1 MKMRHDGSGTEFIP
15 FRYRMDIRQFRYF
28 IAVAE
33 EGHITR
39 AADRLGM
46 QQPPLSRQIRS
57 IEKELGVQLLRRKAR
72 GVEMTAAGQ
81 ALLEEANAIIS
92 QVSRATEKVRRT
104 ASGEQG
110 RISVG
115 VTPTGPF
122 HPFVP
127 QVIRAFRDAYPLVS
141 VTMEEWASNELVERL
156 RAEQI
161 DVAFIRTLPADASP
175 FAVNPCLEE
184 ELIAVLPKGH
194 ALDQRGRRADTSL
207 PLKALAGETFLIQ
220 GGRSGLSMYA
230 DTIAACHAAGFNP
243 RIGQEAPRLA
253 STLNLVAVGLG
264 VSIVPASLERVQMDG
279 LAYRRLRSPVRLVAP
294 LILLSRRGDPAA
306 VVKNFVLLVKH
317 AVRRLQGAHAPRSRA
332 HRSRRP

>member
-1 MKMRHDGSGTEFIP
+1 MKMRHDGSGAKSIP
-15 FRYRMDIRQFRYF
+15 FGYRMDLRQFRYF

-72 GVEMTAAGQ
+72 GVEITPAGR
-81 ALLEEANAIIS
+81 ALLEEANAIIGL
-92 QVSRATEKVRRT
+92 VDRAKEKVRRT
-104 ASGEQG
+104 ATGAQG
-110 RISVG
+110 QISVG

-127 QVIRAFRDAYPLVS
+127 QVIRAFRNVYPLVS
-141 VTMEEWASNELVERL
+141 VTLEEWASNELVERL
-156 RAEQI
+156 RTEQI
-161 DVAFIRTLPADASP
+161 DAAFIRTLPADVSA
-175 FAVNPCLEE
+175 FVANPCLEE
-184 ELIAVLPKGH
+184 ELIAVLPEGH
-194 ALDQRGRRADTSL
+194 ALVRGGQRADTAL
-207 PLKALAGETFLIQ
+207 PLRALAGETFLIQ

-230 DTIAACHAAGFNP
+230 DTLAACHAAGFNP

-264 VSIVPASLERVQMDG
+264 VSIVPASLERVRMDG
-279 LAYRRLRSPVRLVAP
+279 LAYRRLKSPVRLTAP
-294 LILLSRRGDPAA
+294 LILLSRRGDPSA
-306 VVKNFVLLVKH
+306 VVRNFVLLVEQAIRH
-317 AVRRLQGAHAPRSRA
+317 LPEDQAPRSRA
-332 HRSRRP
+332 HHSRRR

>member
-1 MKMRHDGSGTEFIP
+1 MRHDGSGAKSIP
-15 FRYRMDIRQFRYF
+15 LRYRMDLRQFRYF

-39 AADRLGM
+39 AAERLGI

-57 IEKELGVQLLRRKAR
+57 MEKELGVQLLRRKPR

-81 ALLEEANAIIS
+81 ALLDEANAIIGH
-92 QVSRATEKVRRT
+92 VDRAKEKVRQT

-127 QVIRAFRDAYPLVS
+127 QVIRAFRHAFPLVS
-141 VTMEEWASNELVERL
+141 VTIEEWASNELVERL
-156 RAEQI
+156 KTEQI
-161 DVAFIRTLPADASP
+161 DAAFIRTLPGDIST

-184 ELIAVLPKGH
+184 ELIAVLPKAH
-194 ALDQRGRRADTSL
+194 ALVQKGRRAEAAL
-207 PLKALAGETFLIQ
+207 PLSALAGETFLIQ

-264 VSIVPASLERVQMDG
+264 VSIVPASLERVRMDG
-279 LAYRRLRSPVRLVAP
+279 WHIVASEAQSD
-294 LILLSRRGDPAA
+294 LLHP
-306 VVKNFVLLVKH
+306 
-317 AVRRLQGAHAPRSRA
+317 
-332 HRSRRP
+332 

>member
-1 MKMRHDGSGTEFIP
+1 MRHDGPGAKFIP
-15 FRYRMDIRQFRYF
+15 FRYRMDLRQFRYF

-39 AADRLGM
+39 AAERLGI

-57 IEKELGVQLLRRKAR
+57 MEKELGVQLLRRKAR
-72 GVEMTAAGQ
+72 GVELTAAGE
-81 ALLEEANAIIS
+81 ALLEETKAIIG
-92 QVSRATEKVRRT
+92 QVDRAKEKVRRT

-110 RISVG
+110 RISIG

-127 QVIRAFRDAYPLVS
+127 QVIRAFRDTYPQVS
-141 VTMEEWASNELVERL
+141 VTIEEWASNELVERL

-161 DVAFIRTLPADASP
+161 DVSFIRTLPADASP
-175 FAVNPCLEE
+175 FAVSPCLEE

-194 ALDQRGRRADTSL
+194 VLVQRGQRADRAL

-264 VSIVPASLERVQMDG
+264 VSIVPASLERVRMDG
-279 LAYRRLRSPVRLVAP
+279 LAYRRLQSPVRLTAP
-294 LILLSRRGDPAA
+294 LILLSRRGDPSA
-306 VVKNFVLLVKH
+306 VVKNFALLVKQAATQLPRDH
-317 AVRRLQGAHAPRSRA
+317 SLRSRT
-332 HRSRRP
+332 HHSRRR

>member
-1 MKMRHDGSGTEFIP
+1 MRHDGSGAKSIP
-15 FRYRMDIRQFRYF
+15 LRYRMDLRQFRYF

-81 ALLEEANAIIS
+81 ALLEEANLILG
-92 QVSRATEKVRRT
+92 QVDRAKEKVRRT

-110 RISVG
+110 QISVG

-127 QVIRAFRDAYPLVS
+127 QVIRAFREAYPLVS
-141 VTMEEWASNELVERL
+141 VTIEEWASNELVERL
-156 RAEQI
+156 KGEQI
-161 DVAFIRTLPADASP
+161 DAAFIRTLPADVSA

-194 ALDQRGRRADTSL
+194 PLVRRGQSADTAL
-207 PLKALAGETFLIQ
+207 PLSALAGETFLIQ

-264 VSIVPASLERVQMDG
+264 VSIVPASLERVHMDG
-279 LAYRRLRSPVRLVAP
+279 LAYRRLKSPVRLIAP
-294 LILLSRRGDPAA
+294 LILLSHRGEPSA
-306 VVKNFVLLVKH
+306 VVKNFVLMAKQAVKQLP
-317 AVRRLQGAHAPRSRA
+317 ARNAPGSRA
-332 HRSRRP
+332 HRFGR

>member
-1 MKMRHDGSGTEFIP
+1 MEL
-15 FRYRMDIRQFRYF
+15 RQFRYF

-39 AADRLGM
+39 AAERLGM
-46 QQPPLSRQIRS
+46 QQPRLSRQIRS
-57 IEKELGVQLLRRKAR
+57 IETELGVQLFRRRAR
-72 GVEMTAAGQ
+72 GVELTAAGR
-81 ALLEEANAIIS
+81 ALFEEATTIIG
-92 QVSRATEKVRRT
+92 QVDRAREKVRRT

-110 RISVG
+110 QISIG

-141 VTMEEWASNELVERL
+141 VTIEERASNELVERL
-156 RAEQI
+156 SSELI
-161 DVAFIRTLPADASP
+161 DAAFIRTLPADAAA
-175 FAVNPCLEE
+175 FVANPCLQE

-194 ALDQRGRRADTSL
+194 ALAQRGRHANIAL
-207 PLKALAGETFLIQ
+207 PLEALASETFLIQ

-264 VSIVPASLERVQMDG
+264 VSIVPASLERVRMDG
-279 LAYRRLRSPVRLVAP
+279 LAYRRLKSPVRLTAP
-294 LILLSRRGDPAA
+294 LILMSRRGDPSV
-306 VVKNFVLLVKH
+306 VVKNFVLLVKQ
-317 AVRRLQGAHAPRSRA
+317 AVKKLPRDDAARSGLHRPRRG
-332 HRSRRP
+332 